1 MIVRRYR
8 NVLITIIVIINIM
21 IIGYLFNRVIRFI
34 SNVNLLQFHKNIPL
48 NFCLIDLVV
57 SLALSSFSLRCR
69 TCSEKSK
76 GKGRRYVLI

>member
-21 IIGYLFNRVIRFI
+21 IIGYIFINIVIRFI
-34 SNVNLLQFHKNIPL
+34 SNVNLLHFHKNIPL
-48 NFCLIDLVV
+48 NFCLFDLVV

-69 TCSEKSK
+69 TCSETSK
-76 GKGRRYVLI
+76 GKGKR